1 MVLFKVTIKPKN
13 SFQTGLKSTT
23 LYGAMCCAIADMS
36 SYGNEVLEDI
46 VFKSNTAL
54 VLSDAFP
61 SGYIASPTFK
71 SDSKL
76 SVMNTG
82 TGEIETFGIVADKQQ
97 HCMVSR
103 ENNMSI
109 KLREEVI
116 SYYDKP
122 LDFYIMTDFFTKE
135 DISEIVKV
143 MLLKGIGRGRSIG
156 RGCFELIGIEEVQ
169 DILSPELR
177 SKQVGNIGYMVISD
191 YIPNKTDSTIGSYT
205 ARIIRGITRD
215 GRQKKEVY
223 VLNSGSS
230 FVAKQNTPD
239 SNVFTIGR
247 LVKDELTGTYTNGT
261 AIAVKLGLN

>member
-82 TGEIETFGIVADKQQ
+82 TGEIETFGIVTDKQQ

-122 LDFYIMTDFFTKE
+122 LDFYYLAYIFFCKE
-135 DISEIVKV
+135 VCHNVKV
-143 MLLKGIGRGRSIG
+143 KWL
-156 RGCFELIGIEEVQ
+156 
-169 DILSPELR
+169 
-177 SKQVGNIGYMVISD
+177 VI
-191 YIPNKTDSTIGSYT
+191 I
-205 ARIIRGITRD
+205 
-215 GRQKKEVY
+215 
-223 VLNSGSS
+223 
-230 FVAKQNTPD
+230 
-239 SNVFTIGR
+239 
-247 LVKDELTGTYTNGT
+247 
-261 AIAVKLGLN
+261 